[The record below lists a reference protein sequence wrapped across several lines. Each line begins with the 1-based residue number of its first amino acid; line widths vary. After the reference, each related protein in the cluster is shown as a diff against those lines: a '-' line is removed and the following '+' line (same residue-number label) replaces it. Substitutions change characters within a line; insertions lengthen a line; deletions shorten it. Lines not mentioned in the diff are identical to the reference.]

1 MIALLRHVVMV
12 APALISCTTT
22 SVYANYL
29 TLDAIVMQNW
39 ILALPTSAATEPNAH
54 RLATIWIL
62 HALANW
68 ATRAVC
74 VMKTLTSALSLRLVA
89 TAPRVATLMDH
100 TLASAPKV
108 TRVVIA

>member
-74 VMKTLTSALSLRLVA
+74 VMKTLTNAHLNLVKT
-89 TAPRVATLMDH
+89 TAP
-100 TLASAPKV
+100 AP
-108 TRVVIA
+108 T